1 MTDEERCLE
10 IIFHADASRHH
21 ALGNMLA
28 RQNLAYL
35 KTSQSLL
42 RQRAALLIGL
52 EVPAED
58 TRRKIDEVLNKEE
71 IICESLW
78 ADCLADLQEMVG
90 AQ

>member
-10 IIFHADASRHH
+10 IIFHADASRHNG
-21 ALGNMLA
+21 LPNMLA

-52 EVPAED
+52 EVSTEE

-78 ADCLADLQEMVG
+78 SDCLADLQEMVG